1 MATDRLLRPKLL
13 LAQTVRFRIPVNRS
27 GFADA
32 FLVGGAVLITL
43 GVTANAILP
52 WWSGIALIIGLVVYT
67 LFEKL
72 DAINTNIARSNELKR
87 RELDLRN

>member
-1 MATDRLLRPKLL
+1 MTR
-13 LAQTVRFRIPVNRS
+13 RISEV
-27 GFADA
+27 AIA
-32 FLVGGAVLITL
+32 ILVGGAVLITL

>member
-1 MATDRLLRPKLL
+1 MTR
-13 LAQTVRFRIPVNRS
+13 RISEVAIPI
-27 GFADA
+27 
-32 FLVGGAVLITL
+32 LVGGAVLITL

-72 DAINTNIARSNELKR
+72 AINTNVARSNELKR

>member
-1 MATDRLLRPKLL
+1 MTR
-13 LAQTVRFRIPVNRS
+13 RISEV
-27 GFADA
+27 AIA
-32 FLVGGAVLITL
+32 ILVGGAVLIITL